1 MFELLTEER
10 ETGIL
15 CRLVQGPSDLA
26 ASQDIGQEKVDLSM
40 AALSAM
46 EPVQRQSRLISH
58 LRQELAIVLG
68 LEAVEIDPQ
77 ESLNNL
83 GFDSLMILQLKQ
95 SLELGLAIELPLES
109 LTHDPN
115 LFDLS
120 AKLLL
125 LLQHSS
131 L

>member
-1 MFELLTEER
+1 MPA
-10 ETGIL
+10 IL
-15 CRLVQGPSDLA
+15 SQLVQGPSDLA
-26 ASQDIGQEKVDLSM
+26 ASQGIGQEKVDLSM
-40 AALSAM
+40 AVLFAI
-46 EPVQRQSRLISH
+46 EPEERQSRLISY

-83 GFDSLMILQLKQ
+83 GFDSLMILELKQ
-95 SLELGLAIELPLES
+95 RLEIGLDIELPLES

-120 AKLLL
+120 AKLLV

-131 L
+131 SNVVL